1 MSQKYIKRQNKN
13 SHNVAF
19 GKYYATAVYDSHF
32 IGTEELADFIQR
44 QASVKKSDIKAVLQ
58 ELGEAMKHFFE
69 LGQKIKLD
77 GIGIMKV
84 GFSSIGVNKVE
95 DCTSATIT
103 TRRVLFQP
111 ETERVV
117 VGQEKKKDGTVKQK
131 YVNAITLLKDVVFEE
146 THDNSMNV
154 ESEESPAGGSGN
166 SENSGSGS
174 GPAESAENAEN
185 GSGNSG
191 SGNSEN
197 SGNGE
202 NTENSGSG
210 SGSNTNATPHSDQGS
225 ENDSNGT
232 NSVAAPVI
240 SGVSP
245 FEETS
250 QVSISGPDGA
260 TIYYSENG
268 DDPDSNDTLYTQ
280 PFTIDETTTIK
291 AVAIKDGVSSEV
303 TTKVFTKGTGGSGG
317 FETGS

>member
-117 VGQEKKKDGTVKQK
+117 VGQEKKSDGTVKQK

-185 GSGNSG
+185 GSGSQG
-191 SGNSEN
+191 
-197 SGNGE
+197 
-202 NTENSGSG
+202 GSG
-210 SGSNTNATPHSDQGS
+210 SSN
-225 ENDSNGT
+225 T
-232 NSVAAPVI
+232 NSVAAPTI
-240 SGVSP
+240 SGVNP

-268 DDPDSNDTLYTQ
+268 DDPDANDTLYTQ

-291 AVAIKDGVSSEV
+291 AIAIKDGVSSQV